1 MSASYALLTS
11 RFPFPPL
18 FFDAYTFF
26 SFPYLNLSYAI
37 HDRKDKKWKHE
48 DASEMMFDYL
58 VRDNN
63 ISIPEKDQQF
73 IKALISG
80 EPSRT

>member
-1 MSASYALLTS
+1 MYIHSSLPSLSIY
-11 RFPFPPL
+11 F
-18 FFDAYTFF
+18 
-26 SFPYLNLSYAI
+26 NLSYTI
-37 HDRKDKKWKHE
+37 HDRKGEQWKHE

-73 IKALISG
+73 IKALIAG